1 MADFI
6 DPQREQFEFF
16 KTLPRDTPINM
27 LNLVRF
33 RAKAN
38 YDDGRDITGKEAY
51 RRYGQESSPI
61 FARVGGTII
70 WRGKPEA
77 VLTGPSDEQWDT
89 GFIARYPHA
98 GAFFEMITDPAYK
111 LAVKHRQAAVQT
123 SRLIRFAELEQ
134 SNSFAG

>member
-1 MADFI
+1 MTDYI

-33 RAKAN
+33 RSIAQ
-38 YDDGRDITGKEAY
+38 YDDGPKVSGAEAY
-51 RRYGQESSPI
+51 RTYGKETGPI
-61 FARVGGTII
+61 FARVGGSII

-89 GFIARYPHA
+89 GFIARYPDA
-98 GAFFEMITDPAYK
+98 AAFFAMITDPDYK
-111 LAVKHRQAAVQT
+111 IAVKHRQAAVLT
-123 SRLIRFAELEQ
+123 SRLIRFGEL
-134 SNSFAG
+134 SVSKTFAD